1 MRLQRFKI
9 HNYRSIRDLDLEC
22 LAMVTLLGPNNH
34 GKSNLLS
41 ALEFGLSTSAKPM
54 EEDFFSHGDK
64 DVFWVEMTFCE
75 LTEQEKNTFKR
86 YIRSDGT
93 VSVRKTCRRKD
104 GGFETGYNGWVEQ
117 PNEPWLHGENAND
130 YASRDKIAATPLKD
144 LVPSEGRITKPVV
157 EKAQQQYIQV
167 HKDEL
172 HFTEALEEGA
182 FLGQK
187 NIGGGTLPD
196 FYLIPAVRDLTEEIK
211 IKATTTFGRLL
222 GRSIREMAERDDRFI
237 QVKNQLKV
245 LIASLNDRQAA
256 DAGQPNELQVLE
268 QCIEEELQSWG
279 VKVNIEVT
287 APDIERVFEL
297 GTDLHLDDGIRTMA
311 DRKGHGLQRAVIFA
325 LLRSWAK
332 VLRAKPEGEQEL
344 APRKQSESVIFAMEE
359 PELFLHPHAQRRLA
373 ASLRDIAAT
382 PEHQVFLCTHSTHFV
397 DLAYYREV
405 AIVSKEDP
413 VAGSRLR
420 QCTAELFA
428 EEELAERKKQFQMA
442 QWINP
447 DRAEMFFARR
457 VVFVEGETERVLLP
471 YLAERLGILDTD
483 VSVIECGAKHNLP
496 LYIAIAKAFQLPYL
510 VIHDEDPL
518 PNPIPPNWDEDKHK
532 SKQRTF
538 DLNAQISDLVEVPL
552 GAVEML
558 SPDFEKMSGVPR
570 NQGEKKGKP
579 LAALDYFAER
589 GVDNIPERLKQ
600 VVQAAFPKGGKADV

>member
-1 MRLQRFKI
+1 MRLQRLKV

-22 LAMVTLLGPNNH
+22 QTMVTLLGPNNH
-34 GKSNLLS
+34 GKSNILS
-41 ALEFGLSTSAKPM
+41 ALEFGLSTSAKPS
-54 EEDFFSHGDK
+54 EADFFTHREE

-75 LTEQEKNTFKR
+75 LTDQEKNTFKR
-86 YIRSDGT
+86 YVHSDGK
-93 VSVRKTCRRKD
+93 VRVRKTCRMKD
-104 GGFETGYNGWVEQ
+104 GGLDTAYNGWVEQ
-117 PNEPWLHGENAND
+117 PDEAWLRGENAGD
-130 YASRDKIAATPLKD
+130 YGSRDKIAATPLKE
-144 LVPSEGRITKPVV
+144 LVPPDGRITKAMV
-157 EKAQQQYIQV
+157 EEAQRQYIQD
-167 HKDEL
+167 HRAEL
-172 HFTEALEEGA
+172 HFTEALEENA

-196 FYLIPAVRDLTEEIK
+196 FYLIPAIRDLTEEIK
-211 IKATTTFGRLL
+211 VKATTSFGRLL
-222 GRSIREMAERDDRFI
+222 SRSIREMAERDERFI
-237 QVKNQLKV
+237 QVKDQLKA
-245 LIASLNDRQAA
+245 LITSLNDRQAA
-256 DAGQPNELQVLE
+256 VAGQPNELQVLE
-268 QCIEEELQSWG
+268 QGIEEELQSWG

-297 GTDLHLDDGIRTMA
+297 GTDLHLDDGIRTTA

-332 VLRAKPEGEQEL
+332 ALRAKPEGEQEL

-373 ASLRDIAAT
+373 ASLRDIATT

-397 DLAYYREV
+397 DLAHYQEV

-428 EEELAERKKQFQMA
+428 GERLAERKKQFQMA

-471 YLAERLGILDTD
+471 YLAERLGLLDSD
-483 VSVIECGAKHNLP
+483 VSVIECGSKHNLP
-496 LYIAIAKAFQLPYL
+496 LYIAIAKAFQLSYL

-518 PNPIPPNWDEDKHK
+518 PDPIPADWGDDKRK
-532 SKQRTF
+532 AKQRTF
-538 DLNAQISDLVEVPL
+538 ELNAQIAGLVEAPL

-558 SPDFEKMSGVPR
+558 SQDFEQVSGVSK
-570 NQGEKKGKP
+570 NQGERKGKA
-579 LAALDYFAER
+579 LAGLEHFVGLD
-589 GVDNIPERLKQ
+589 VDRIPERLKQ
-600 VVQAAFPKGGKADV
+600 VVQSAFPKGA